1 MIIRNSLIYKI
12 DENSKI
18 ENKLKSMKIKKKVK
32 KEKK

>member
-18 ENKLKSMKIKKKVK
+18 ENKLKSMKIKKSK
-32 KEKK
+32 KRKE